1 MSEPTIRVVVV
12 DDHTIVRKGTSAL
25 FAMIDYIEVVGEAGN
40 GYEAIDLV
48 ELVRPDVVLMD
59 LVMPGMDGIDATR
72 HITANY
78 PNVRILA
85 LTSFAADDKVFP
97 AIKAGALGYLLKDA
111 DPNDLIRA
119 VRQVYHGEPWLQPEI
134 ARKLLNELR
143 SPTPTAQN
151 AESLTAR
158 EIEVLRHVARGWTN
172 EDIAQALGVSEVT
185 IRTHVSNIL
194 GKLHLENRVQATL
207 YALKR
212 GISKLDEDEEKS
224 SKGKAGKG

>member
-1 MSEPTIRVVVV
+1 MNEPTIRLAVV
-12 DDHTIVRKGTSAL
+12 DDHTIVRRGTTAL
-25 FAMIDYIEVVGEAGN
+25 FSMIEHIEIVGEAGN
-40 GYEAIDLV
+40 GYEAIELV
-48 ELVRPDVVLMD
+48 EAVQPDVVLMD
-59 LVMPGMDGIDATR
+59 LVMPGMDGIEATR
-72 HITANY
+72 HITAHY
-78 PNVRILA
+78 PNVRVLA

-111 DPNDLIRA
+111 DPNDLVRA

-143 SPTPTAQN
+143 TPAP
-151 AESLTAR
+151 AEKSAETLTAR
-158 EIEVLRHVARGWTN
+158 EVEVLRHVARGWTN
-172 EDIAQALGVSEVT
+172 EDIARELGVSEVT

-212 GISKLDEDEEKS
+212 GISTLHEQDQHDE
-224 SKGKAGKG
+224 G